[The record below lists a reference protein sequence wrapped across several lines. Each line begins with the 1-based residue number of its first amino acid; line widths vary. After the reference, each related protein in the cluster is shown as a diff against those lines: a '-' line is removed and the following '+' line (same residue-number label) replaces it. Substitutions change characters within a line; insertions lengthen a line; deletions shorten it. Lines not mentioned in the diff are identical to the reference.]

1 MAYDMGKSTG
11 EVDLDTSPALD
22 SLIKLQQAF
31 QNLDSNSQKSLTDI
45 QAFAANLMDVLNSSY
60 QGVVQSSTAMKAAQ
74 EAYNNVLKAN
84 ENILAGYEK
93 AVTEAEQKHVQAQA
107 VTVQKQQ
114 EYNAAMQQTTA
125 QLERYNELRSKE
137 GTNLR
142 SIESNHR
149 KYLEDLAVEKAAKQA
164 LVEAQNAEKKAL
176 DEVNTAYKKYESVA
190 KSANNEALN
199 AQKSIEKENTKV
211 AESVLK
217 NSIALEKE
225 QIKARTNIEE
235 ANIASIERATTA
247 EVKAEQKAIA
257 DIEKAKIKAQSDI
270 EKANILAAERSVE
283 KEVEAEKN
291 ASAKIEKAKIDAQA
305 KIEKAKVDAD
315 KRAATQELAI
325 RQKAQTD
332 VEKAMIASE
341 TKLQQTKIRE
351 AEKGTRQA
359 AQIEAREREQATRQ
373 AQREQEQAA
382 RDISDKQV
390 MAFAVAAKAVDEVV
404 NGVKRLAQEMI
415 NLSKQVVDIGAD
427 FETSMA
433 QVAAT
438 TGMTASDV
446 KGRISDYEDLVS
458 AAKEAGLTTIFSA
471 SEAGEALN
479 YLALAGYNVEQSI
492 ETMPDILTIAAAG
505 AMDLGRASDMVT
517 DAMNALDLSI
527 EDTDQFIDKMA
538 KTAQSSNTN
547 VEQLGGAILTVGG
560 TATVLAGGVTEL
572 DTALGLLANSGIKAR
587 QGGTALRQILLN
599 LTAPSNK
606 AAETIEAIGLN
617 VFDLEGNL
625 RPLNEIFKDLNDIM
639 ADFTDQQRMET
650 LNAIFDARQ
659 IRSANALLQ
668 GCGEAWDNL
677 SAKIENSEGAAEKM
691 AETMRSNLNGALNI
705 AKSNLEN
712 IAITIY
718 DGISKNLTS
727 LVEEAVPKFQK
738 LNEVLASPEVQ
749 SRLQSLSKELK
760 DIGLRVLDIATS
772 EAPKIIDF
780 LSNIGAH
787 LESLRVIIT
796 TVIGLNLLTK
806 IPQIIAAIQGLNAV
820 LIANPWLAVIAAVG
834 ALTVAIIELHE
845 EAIAQHNAM
854 VAAIQEENDAWDD
867 QRTVIHSIVEE
878 WNDYK
883 ESSEKAKAETEQN
896 TQKVRDLYNEYMNLV
911 ESGKN
916 ANAALDALADVVPE
930 VSTMLENGTVSFNSI
945 TDAVNKY
952 CDAIERANQLQQGK
966 ADYTQ
971 AIETRDAL
979 QEQKDAAWDAV
990 TTTQEAYHNAK
1001 QAYDDY
1007 YNDVYSKTKFWLGPA
1022 GTAMFTS
1029 QDEELDRLKANMD
1042 AAQNLYNE
1050 NVIAYQEMNT
1060 ALTEADQMVVDSE
1073 KAYLDARTQQLIDEG
1088 KIITDTYAHMN
1099 TAYQD
1104 SLERQN
1110 KYWDDAEAIDK
1121 KRSQEYADEL
1131 GAEIDKIEKQI
1142 LLRTP
1147 GYSDQTKIDFYAQW
1161 FGTHEDWDRNNED
1174 FLKYFDEWQDLVEKK
1189 NKEAIAQSEK
1199 AAKERETKAK
1209 EQADALKKA
1218 IDAGVSDIDYFA
1230 GLRGDTADKHSAA
1243 LKQYVQENMNYYK
1256 QNPEEYKKMIQ
1267 KIANLDKQWL
1277 SNTKLTG
1284 EERKAYYKSIESFYG
1299 EEYKDITDAF
1309 TTIVTETEQK
1319 SNQEAAEKYF
1329 KEWTEGYN
1337 DLADKATKAYA
1348 DIQKSRE
1355 SFEKN
1360 LLGGAELF
1368 TQNTEKVFNRFTQQ
1382 WEEKQGTVINK
1393 NAYKD
1398 AKKELVDLQTVMGN
1412 LKTKGL
1418 DEGILNELWGMK
1430 PEEALEAAK
1439 HLDKLSAGS
1448 IQKLNSDYK
1457 AFTEEAEKMSQ
1468 QYYDTQLSEWEE
1480 KYWSPLEQYV
1490 SEGQADLKKA
1500 MALVGEDTVNGFVD
1514 GLQSKVDSADE
1525 GTKQIMEDVLNT
1537 AKETL
1542 GIHSPSTVFYEVGE
1556 NTIQGFLNGI
1566 QSKIESIATIFLSL
1580 GQRAGDSFVNAFKET
1595 WDNFV
1600 ALMNTTGGLA
1610 MPQAM
1615 VATTYGTPAFAG
1627 GQMVY
1632 NGMPTSYTGLTRDDI
1647 ISAVQEALPDGNVVL
1662 SINQKAFAE
1671 VSRDALNSLTD
1682 NGEMGLKV

>member
-60 QGVVQSSTAMKAAQ
+60 QGVAQSSTAMKAAQ

-93 AVTEAEQKHVQAQA
+93 VVTEAEQKHVQAQA

-142 SIESNHR
+142 SIESNHK
-149 KYLEDLAVEKAAKQA
+149 KYLEDLVVEKAAKQA
-164 LVEAQNAEKKAL
+164 LAEAQSAEKKAL

-190 KSANNEALN
+190 KSANNAALN

-225 QIKARTNIEE
+225 QIKSRTNIEK

-247 EVKAEQKAIA
+247 AVKAEQKAIA

-291 ASAKIEKAKIDAQA
+291 ASAKIEKAKLDAQA
-305 KIEKAKVDAD
+305 KVEKAKIDAD

-341 TKLQQTKIRE
+341 TKLQQTKVQE
-351 AEKGTRQA
+351 AEKGARQA

-390 MAFAVAAKAVDEVV
+390 MAFAIAAKAVDEVV

-458 AAKEAGLTTIFSA
+458 AAKEAGLTTIYSA

-492 ETMPDILTIAAAG
+492 ATMPSLLTIAAAG

-527 EDTDQFIDKMA
+527 EDTGEFIDKMA

-599 LTAPSNK
+599 LTAPSSK

-677 SAKIENSEGAAEKM
+677 SAKIENSEGAAERM

-718 DGISKNLTS
+718 EGIVKNITS
-727 LVEEAVPKFQK
+727 LVKEAIPKFQQ
-738 LNEVLASPEVQ
+738 LNKVLASPEVQ
-749 SRLQSLSKELK
+749 ARLKSMSAEIKEIALN
-760 DIGLRVLDIATS
+760 LLDKLIVV
-772 EAPKIIDF
+772 APKIIDF
-780 LSNIGAH
+780 LANVKENLA
-787 LESLRVIIT
+787 SLAIVLGTVSAFKIAGSIPEIVAAIEGLVAVLNPLTVGLTAISAT
-796 TVIGLNLLTK
+796 TVIVTQEMAK
-806 IPQIIAAIQGLNAV
+806 AEAEIEKYQAAIIA
-820 LIANPWLAVIAAVG
+820 
-834 ALTVAIIELHE
+834 
-845 EAIAQHNAM
+845 
-854 VAAIQEENDAWDD
+854 ENDAFAS
-867 QRTVIHSIVEE
+867 QREIIKGTIEE
-878 WNDYK
+878 WEAYK
-883 ESSEKAKAETEQN
+883 ETANDTVNET
-896 TQKVRDLYNEYMNLV
+896 KVQADSVRGLYYEYMNLA
-911 ESGKN
+911 ESGKDTTL
-916 ANAALDALADVVPE
+916 AMEAL
-930 VSTMLENGTVSFNSI
+930 
-945 TDAVNKY
+945 
-952 CDAIERANQLQQGK
+952 
-966 ADYTQ
+966 
-971 AIETRDAL
+971 
-979 QEQKDAAWDAV
+979 KDAMPGL
-990 TTTQEAYHNAK
+990 Q
-1001 QAYDDY
+1001 
-1007 YNDVYSKTKFWLGPA
+1007 SML
-1022 GTAMFTS
+1022 
-1029 QDEELDRLKANMD
+1029 
-1042 AAQNLYNE
+1042 
-1050 NVIAYQEMNT
+1050 
-1060 ALTEADQMVVDSE
+1060 
-1073 KAYLDARTQQLIDEG
+1073 DEG
-1088 KIITDTYAHMN
+1088 KDSFTDITKAVDDYC
-1099 TAYQD
+1099 D
-1104 SLERQN
+1104 SLIRSAQLEAN
-1110 KYWDDAEAIDK
+1110 KGAYIQAVQTRDSLTDQLVGLEQAANDSQKALDDWDKRYDELSRKAETGYLTDFEDFGEEE
-1121 KRSQEYADEL
+1121 QEEYAKMQREAANGHREALAEINDANKQALLETQKAL
-1131 GAEIDKIEKQI
+1131 NEANETVEKTEKDFTEIMRTEAHERGEIAIGEAEGAKAAGDAYAKERTLAAKKASVAEKSHTEALIKDIDAGIAEIDRHIT
-1142 LLRTP
+1142 LREA

-1174 FLKYFDEWQDLVEKK
+1174 LLKRFDEWQDLVEKK
-1189 NKEAIAQSEK
+1189 HKEALSEAEK
-1199 AAKERETKAK
+1199 RAKERETKAK
-1209 EQADALKKA
+1209 EEADRLKKA

-1230 GLRGDTADKHSAA
+1230 GLRGDTADKQSAA
-1243 LKQYVQENMNYYK
+1243 LKQYVQENMTYYK
-1256 QNPEEYKKMIQ
+1256 QNPEEYKKMVQ

-1284 EERKAYYKSIESFYG
+1284 EELKAYYKSIESFYG

-1337 DLADKATKAYA
+1337 DLADKAVSAYKN
-1348 DIQKSRE
+1348 IQKSRE

-1360 LLGGAELF
+1360 LLSGAELF
-1368 TQNTEKVFNRFTQQ
+1368 TQNTEKVFNRFTQEF
-1382 WEEKQGTVINK
+1382 EEVSGKSLDV

-1398 AKKELVDLQTVMGN
+1398 AKKELDDLQKVMGSLQAKN
-1412 LKTKGL
+1412 L

-1439 HLDKLSAGS
+1439 QLDKLSAGS
-1448 IQKLNSDYK
+1448 IQKLNTEYK
-1457 AFTEEAEKMSQ
+1457 AYTEEAAQLSQ

-1566 QSKIESIATIFLSL
+1566 QSKIDSVATIFLSL

-1627 GQMVY
+1627 GQMIY
-1632 NGMPTSYTGLTRDDI
+1632 NGMPANYTGLTREDI
-1647 ISAVQEALPDGNVVL
+1647 ISAVQEALPDGNVIL

-1671 VSRDALNSLTD
+1671 VSRDALNSLTE
-1682 NGEMGLKV
+1682 NGDMGLKI